1 MLVAAAEYPGSPRG
15 VNQLGDE
22 LFLIGYSVTTTEKDV
37 ISLTVRGNTEAKS
50 LQLRVDPVTSAVAF
64 DMWFEAF
71 RCNAE
76 YAASVFFGEGV
87 IALLFFALL
96 VYVSFFSPFAFPS
109 ATTTTATTSTTITTN
124 TTTAAA
130 AATLSLL

>member
-37 ISLTVRGNTEAKS
+37 ISLAVRGNTEAKS

-87 IALLFFALL
+87 IAFLCFACLRFFLLPIS
-96 VYVSFFSPFAFPS
+96 VSLCYYHYCYYFYY
-109 ATTTTATTSTTITTN
+109 N
-124 TTTAAA
+124 YY
-130 AATLSLL
+130 